1 MRRIGFAGLALVAL
15 LGGLTS
21 WPSTAEAAEA
31 GKAGTTGRAELPL
44 PQGDRPLASQKP
56 RLYFLYIHHDRDPL
70 VVDNYREEKGEIVF
84 EKYGGKIRIPK
95 DEILRIVPDQPDALG
110 LVQESAPSLLLPNLT
125 GQSPTTVY
133 LSLRGGG
140 NLKVSKL
147 VQEKDRLRVTLDE
160 GSFTIPT
167 AEVVGILRIPTVG
180 EQQPEAWLEVKAEGA
195 PAGAPLQPES
205 APSQPGAAT
214 RSGPILPS
222 GEQDVPPTVSAS
234 RSSDRPHLLQTASGK
249 TIRVEK
255 FWIEAGEVKFSRFGG
270 VVGIPLSDVRK
281 LTPEASGQE
290 RTPARLVRL
299 VGPTLLEVRVKGEM
313 RRVRLLGVEAIDR
326 LAESRDPWRRLTPG
340 SVLQLEYDRE
350 VEEGDRTLLA
360 YVFLPSGRMLN
371 AELIRLGLARPLF
384 DPRALKYLDL
394 FYELA
399 GRRKATPGK

>member
-1 MRRIGFAGLALVAL
+1 MGLIAFAALVLVAL
-15 LGGLTS
+15 LGGMTS
-21 WPSTAEAAEA
+21 WPTAVETAEP
-31 GKAGTTGRAELPL
+31 GKAGTTGRVELPVS
-44 PQGDRPLASQKP
+44 QGDRPSVSPKP
-56 RLYFLYIHHDRDPL
+56 RMYFLYIHHDRDPL

-95 DEILRIVPDQPDALG
+95 DEILRIVPDQPDSLG
-110 LVQESAPSLLLPNLT
+110 LVQASGPSLLPSNLT
-125 GQSPTTVY
+125 SQSPTTLY
-133 LSLRGGG
+133 LFLRGGG

-147 VQEKDRLRVTLDE
+147 VQEKDRLRLTLDE

-167 AEVVGILRIPTVG
+167 AEVVGILRIRTIG
-180 EQQPEAWLEVKAEGA
+180 EQQPEAWLEVKGEGA
-195 PAGAPLQPES
+195 AAGAPLQPES
-205 APSQPGAAT
+205 ATPATETAT

-222 GEQDVPPTVSAS
+222 REQGAPPTVSAS
-234 RSSDRPHLLQTASGK
+234 RSSDRPHLLQTASGR
-249 TIRVEK
+249 TIRVDK

-313 RRVRLLGVEAIDR
+313 RRVRLLGVEAIDG

-371 AELIRLGLARPLF
+371 AELIRLGLARPLV
-384 DPRALKYLDL
+384 DPRALRYLDL
-394 FYELA
+394 FYELE
-399 GRRKATPGK
+399 GQPRSDLKK

>member
-1 MRRIGFAGLALVAL
+1 MRRIGLAGLALAVL

-21 WPSTAEAAEA
+21 WPMIVEAADPE
-31 GKAGTTGRAELPL
+31 KAGTTGRVELPL
-44 PQGDRPLASQKP
+44 SQGDRPLASQKP
-56 RLYFLYIHHDRDPL
+56 RIYFLYIHHDRDPL

-95 DEILRIVPDQPDALG
+95 DEILRIVPDQPDSLG
-110 LVQESAPSLLLPNLT
+110 LVQESGPSLLPPNLT
-125 GQSPTTVY
+125 SQSPTTLY

-167 AEVVGILRIPTVG
+167 AEVVGILRIPTIG
-180 EQQPEAWLEVKAEGA
+180 EQQPEAWLEVKGEGA

-205 APSQPGAAT
+205 TPSQPGAAT
-214 RSGPILPS
+214 WSGPILPS
-222 GEQDVPPTVSAS
+222 REQDVPPMVSAS

-290 RTPARLVRL
+290 RVPARLARL
-299 VGPTLLEVRVKGEM
+299 VGPTLLEVRVKGEV
-313 RRVRLLGVEAIDR
+313 RRVRLLGIEALDG
-326 LAESRDPWRRLTPG
+326 LAESREPWRRLARG

-350 VEEGDRTLLA
+350 VEEADRTLLA

-371 AELIRLGLARPLF
+371 AELIRLGLARPVL
-384 DPRALKYLDL
+384 DRRALKYLDL
-394 FYELA
+394 FYELE
-399 GRRKATPGK
+399 GQLRPDLKK